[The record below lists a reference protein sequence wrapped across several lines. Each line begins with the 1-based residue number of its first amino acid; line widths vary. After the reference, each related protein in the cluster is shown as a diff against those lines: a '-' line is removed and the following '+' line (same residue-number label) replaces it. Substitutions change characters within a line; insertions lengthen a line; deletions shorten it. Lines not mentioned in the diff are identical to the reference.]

1 MKHLILS
8 ISLLFI
14 TTIGL
19 IAQKKEHFDEGGGG
33 GPRQKIK
40 AIYIAYITQELN
52 LNEEEAQ
59 KFWPVHAQ
67 FDQEMR
73 SKHIQ
78 AIDELEKEESLLN
91 VKKKYKEKF
100 IKVIGEE
107 KSNLFFKKDAEFR
120 HKLSQK
126 IKETRKRRMGPPQ

>member
-8 ISLLFI
+8 ISLLFV

-19 IAQKKEHFDEGGGG
+19 IAQKKEHFDEGG

-67 FDQEMR
+67 FNQEMR
-73 SKHIQ
+73 SKHMQ

-91 VKKKYKEKF
+91 VKKKYKDRF

-120 HKLSQK
+120 HKLSEK
-126 IKETRKRRMGPPQ
+126 IKDNRKRRMGPPQ

>member
-8 ISLLFI
+8 VSLLLV

-19 IAQKKEHFDEGGGG
+19 LAQKKEHLDEG

-59 KFWPVHAQ
+59 KFWPIHAQ
-67 FDQEMR
+67 FHQEMR
-73 SKHIQ
+73 SKNTQ
-78 AIDELEKEESLLN
+78 SYDELEKEESLLN
-91 VKKKYKEKF
+91 VKKKYKERF

-120 HKLSQK
+120 HKLSEK
-126 IKETRKRRMGPPQ
+126 IKDNRKRRMGPPQ

>member
-1 MKHLILS
+1 MKHWILT
-8 ISLLFI
+8 ISLLFV

-19 IAQKKEHFDEGGGG
+19 LAQKKDHRDEGG
-33 GPRQKIK
+33 PSQKIK

-67 FDQEMR
+67 FHQEMR
-73 SKHIQ
+73 AKNIQ
-78 AIDELEKEESLLN
+78 VTDELEKEESLLN

-120 HKLSQK
+120 HKLSEK
-126 IKETRKRRMGPPQ
+126 IKDSRKRRMGSPQ

>member
-1 MKHLILS
+1 MKYWILS
-8 ISLLFI
+8 ICLLFI

-19 IAQKKEHFDEGGGG
+19 IAQKKEHVEDG

-59 KFWPVHAQ
+59 KFWPVHVQ

-78 AIDELEKEESLLN
+78 AIDQLEKEESILN
-91 VKKKYKEKF
+91 VKKKYKERF
-100 IKVIGEE
+100 VKVIGEE
-107 KSNLFFKKDAEFR
+107 KSNLFFRKDVEFR

-126 IKETRKRRMGPPQ
+126 IKETRQRRMGPPQ